1 MPIRRPRLSR
11 AEEAG
16 YIKRLQ
22 TMQAEGMDIDIPEQ
36 WLERARCLDI
46 IIFGGLTEVFDLPSG
61 LAGYQIYVRLVARRP
76 VTVLDCQI
84 TTDLDD
90 QIVPDGQSDDRRNCY
105 WFGRQRYELEQVL
118 NPRLTC
124 LRFHHRDQMVEGM
137 ILASG
142 LKCIPEE
149 YRDGMR
155 VPFTLVFLDQSDN
168 PISQDG
174 ELCVY
179 HSTRRKKE
187 VVHRTGTLWDGECAP
202 AWKPP
207 MIPVPE
213 PDRTPGDDGH
223 AKRDSS
229 HDGAGVVDSAPAP
242 LGQLKALLGNEK

>member
-1 MPIRRPRLSR
+1 
-11 AEEAG
+11 
-16 YIKRLQ
+16 
-22 TMQAEGMDIDIPEQ
+22 MQAKGMDIEIPEQ
-36 WLERARCLDI
+36 LLQRARCLDI
-46 IIFGGLTEVFDLPSG
+46 IILGGLTEVFDLASG
-61 LAGYQIYVRLVARRP
+61 LAGYKIYVRLVARRP
-76 VTVLDCQI
+76 VTLLDCQI

-90 QIVPDGQSDDRRNCY
+90 NIVLDGQADDRRKCY
-105 WFGRQRYELEQVL
+105 WFGRQSYELEQVL

-124 LRFHHRDQMVEGM
+124 LRFHRRDQMVEGM

-142 LKCIPEE
+142 LERIPEN
-149 YRDGMR
+149 YRSGMR

-179 HSTRRKKE
+179 RSTRRKKE
-187 VVHRTGTLWDGECAP
+187 VVHPAGTLWDGEYVP

-207 MIPVPE
+207 MIPVPQ

-229 HDGAGVVDSAPAP
+229 R
-242 LGQLKALLGNEK
+242 